1 MKFGPEG
8 HIVQLSCSPLG
19 DLREAI
25 QLNSYCLA
33 PRPRADCRKSGG
45 FHPAGIGFILQ
56 ELKTLTTLMVNAHNV
71 SRTFDEKSGFYQ

>member
-25 QLNSYCLA
+25 QLNSSSLA

-45 FHPAGIGFILQ
+45 FHPAGI
-56 ELKTLTTLMVNAHNV
+56 ENTNH
-71 SRTFDEKSGFYQ
+71 FDGQCAQCK